1 MDRRPIVVG
10 VDGSPE
16 SRRAVELAWE
26 IARTARADLIPVH
39 AVPDLWLAEGLE
51 AVTELPP
58 AVRDAL
64 VRDSRRAIERFL
76 ERTRAHAARARLEVR
91 TGPAALAIAAVARQR
106 RAQLMVLGGRQHG
119 ALARGAGRSTAH
131 YLVRT
136 LEIPLLVV
144 GRSQRPVTR
153 VLVAVDLSPASS
165 ATLSA
170 ARQLAH
176 QLGARLRVIHVVQP
190 LRFMFLIVDALDQ
203 TAFEERSRAAFDRLT
218 APLANLARDDRVL
231 RAGAAAETILAEA
244 AAWRADLL
252 IVGSHGKGWA
262 DRLLVGSTTERLLN
276 ALRVSVLVIP
286 TARKRARTAPSRRT
300 SPRRAR
306 RTTVSLRRPRAPA
319 SRTPASRE

>member
-26 IARTARADLIPVH
+26 IARTARADLIPLH

-51 AVTELPP
+51 RAADVPP
-58 AVRDAL
+58 VVREAL
-64 VRDSRRAIERFL
+64 VHDSRNGIERFL
-76 ERTRAHAARARLEVR
+76 QGTSARTARAHLEVR
-91 TGPAALAIAAVARQR
+91 TGPAALAIAAVARRR
-106 RAQLMVLGGRQHG
+106 RAQLVVIGGRHHG

-136 LEIPLLVV
+136 LDVPLLVV
-144 GRSQRPVTR
+144 GRSRRPVKR
-153 VLVAVDLSPASS
+153 ILAAVDLSPASS

-170 ARQLAH
+170 ARRLTE

-203 TAFEERSRAAFDRLT
+203 TGFEERSRRAFDRLT
-218 APLANLARDDRVL
+218 TPLANVAPEDRAL
-231 RAGAAAETILAEA
+231 RTGPVAKTILAEA

-252 IVGSHGKGWA
+252 VTGSHGKGWA
-262 DRLLVGSTTERLLN
+262 DRVLLGSTTERLLS
-276 ALRVSVLVIP
+276 ASPVSVLVVP
-286 TARKRARTAPSRRT
+286 TARKGARAVPPRKSL
-300 SPRRAR
+300 PRRYTR
-306 RTTVSLRRPRAPA
+306 VIR
-319 SRTPASRE
+319 